1 MKFYKILNNFK
12 RYTIPRIFYLFRGK
26 SFFFKIL
33 LFYRLLLLGAIL
45 VLFKRKSFWFHGK
58 FGQKKFKVFL
68 DTHKGSHGTRGYYL
82 LRNKQEPILEFGY
95 KFINKNDTIIDAGAN
110 QGIFSL
116 SFKSQ
121 ITNEGLII
129 CIEPFDYA
137 TNKMKKNFKFNN
149 FSNYLIYKKTLSNHN
164 KKNKIYYS
172 DHITDA
178 SIVNHKFKKTKITE
192 SITIDKIVALNHL
205 KKLNFIKLDI
215 EGAELLAIKGGIKS
229 IKKFKPIIYLEIN
242 NSKSFN
248 LIINLMK
255 KIGYQSYIFDKKG
268 NLIQI
273 KKFQRDQKNILLK
286 YII

>member
-1 MKFYKILNNFK
+1 MRFYNTLNYFK
-12 RYTIPRIFYLFRGK
+12 RYTIPRIFDLFRGK

-33 LFYRLLLLGAIL
+33 LLCRLLLLGIIL
-45 VLFKRKSFWFHGK
+45 VLFKKKNFWFNGK

-82 LRNKQEPILEFGY
+82 L
-95 KFINKNDTIIDAGAN
+95 TIIDAGAN

-129 CIEPFDYA
+129 CIEPFNYA
-137 TNKMKKNFKFNN
+137 IKKLKKNFKLNN

-164 KKNKIYYS
+164 KKSKIYYS
-172 DHITDA
+172 NHITDA
-178 SIVNHKFKKTKITE
+178 SIINHKFKKSKITD
-192 SITIDKIVALNHL
+192 SITIDKIVASNYL

-229 IKKFKPIIYLEIN
+229 IKKFKPLIYLEIN

-248 LIINLMK
+248 LIKNLMK
-255 KIGYQSYIFDKKG
+255 KIGYRTYIFDKKG
-268 NLIQI
+268 TLIQI
-273 KKFQRDQKNILLK
+273 KKFHKNQKNILLK
-286 YII
+286 YLI

>member
-1 MKFYKILNNFK
+1 MLNHFK
-12 RYTIPRIFYLFRGK
+12 RYTIPRIYYLFKGK
-26 SFFFKIL
+26 NFFFKIL
-33 LFYRLLLLGAIL
+33 LLYRLLLLGIIL
-45 VLFKRKSFWFHGK
+45 ILFKRKNFWFHGK

-68 DTHKGSHGTRGYYL
+68 DTRKGSHGTRGYYL

-95 KFINKNDTIIDAGAN
+95 KFIKKNDTIIDAGAN
-110 QGIFSL
+110 QGVFSL

-137 TNKMKKNFKFNN
+137 TKKIKKNFKINN
-149 FSNYLIYKKTLSNHN
+149 YSNYLIYKKTLSNHN

-172 DHITDA
+172 NHITDA

-205 KKLNFIKLDI
+205 NKLNFIKLDI

-229 IKKFKPIIYLEIN
+229 IKRFKPIIYLEIN
-242 NSKSFN
+242 NSNSFK

-255 KIGYQSYIFDKKG
+255 KIGYRSYIFDEKG

-273 KKFQRDQKNILLK
+273 KKFRKNQNNILLK
-286 YII
+286 YLI

>member
-1 MKFYKILNNFK
+1 MRFYNTLNYFK
-12 RYTIPRIFYLFRGK
+12 RYTIPRIFDLFRGK

-33 LFYRLLLLGAIL
+33 LLCRLLLLGIIL
-45 VLFKRKSFWFHGK
+45 VLFKKKNFWFNGK

-82 LRNKQEPILEFGY
+82 LRNKQEPILEFCY

-129 CIEPFDYA
+129 CIEPFNYA
-137 TNKMKKNFKFNN
+137 IKKLKKNFKLNN

-164 KKNKIYYS
+164 KKSKIYYS
-172 DHITDA
+172 NHITDA
-178 SIVNHKFKKTKITE
+178 SIINHKFKKSKITD
-192 SITIDKIVALNHL
+192 SITIDKIVASNYL

-229 IKKFKPIIYLEIN
+229 IKKFKPLIYLEIN

-248 LIINLMK
+248 LIKNLMK
-255 KIGYQSYIFDKKG
+255 KIGYRTYIFDKKG
-268 NLIQI
+268 TLIQI
-273 KKFQRDQKNILLK
+273 KKFHKNQKNILLK
-286 YII
+286 YLI